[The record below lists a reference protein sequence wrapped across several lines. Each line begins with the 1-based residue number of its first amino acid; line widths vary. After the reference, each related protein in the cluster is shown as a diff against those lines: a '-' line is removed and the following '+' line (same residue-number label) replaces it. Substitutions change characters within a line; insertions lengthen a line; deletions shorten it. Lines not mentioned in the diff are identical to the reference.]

1 MEETKTSCI
10 SRSPAMDKES
20 LIAHLKTVGQ
30 RIVDDA
36 EMVGADPKRTREI
49 YISVRISPFDS
60 TTSIDYEITRIADPR
75 LV

>member
-1 MEETKTSCI
+1 VEETKASCI

-36 EMVGADPKRTREI
+36 EMVGSDPEHTREI
-49 YISVRISPFDS
+49 YISARISPFES
-60 TTSIDYEITRIADPR
+60 ITSIDYEITRAADPR
-75 LV
+75 LK

>member
-1 MEETKTSCI
+1 MKEEKTSRI
-10 SRSPAMDKES
+10 NRPFAMDKES

-36 EMVGADPKRTREI
+36 ELIGADPEHTREI

-60 TTSIDYEITRIADPR
+60 ITSIDYDITRAADPR
-75 LV
+75 LK